1 MLRNLT
7 LLSLIHEIAQVLS
20 FSVSRCLNIIV
31 GPVASETS
39 KFALTFDKFFDALN
53 VCNFDSGKHERKPF
67 KDPYRS
73 DSDFRLKVCLAHNAI
88 INVELHLL
96 DFVVVGR

>member
-20 FSVSRCLNIIV
+20 FSVSRCLNVIV

-73 DSDFRLKVCLAHNAI
+73 GSDFRLKVCLAYNAMWNYTCLI
-88 INVELHLL
+88 IIV
-96 DFVVVGR
+96 VVVGR